1 MGNHYQVNYTLVF
14 EGGSKS
20 RQATTLIMESNSSYE
35 AERKIRETNNIN
47 TNVIE
52 IQITDIIKR

>member
-14 EGGSKS
+14 EGGGKSK
-20 RQATTLIMESNSSYE
+20 QATTLIIESDSSYE

-47 TNVIE
+47 TNVVQ